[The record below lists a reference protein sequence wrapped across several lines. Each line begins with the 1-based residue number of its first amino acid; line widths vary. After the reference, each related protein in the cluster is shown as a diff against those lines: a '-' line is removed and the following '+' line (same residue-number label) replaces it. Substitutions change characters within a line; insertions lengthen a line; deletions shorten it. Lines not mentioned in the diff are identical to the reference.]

1 MTWRSPLDRSAR
13 PRERSARRW
22 ERLDHLFALVCEL
35 PAAKRPA
42 FIDGACA
49 DDAELRAEL
58 TSLVCYASSDPSSSP
73 SLSTLTRKTRETDP
87 LIGRTL
93 RQYTIEARLG
103 QGGMGVVYRARDTRL
118 DRPVA
123 LKFLLPTLKAEP
135 AAKKRFLVEAKAAAA
150 IDHPNICTVH
160 EVGEA
165 DDGSPFIAMAYYEGE
180 TLKEKLS
187 RRKLPIV
194 DAVDYVAQTAEGV
207 RAAHACGV
215 LHRDVKPGNVFITR
229 AGVAKLLDFGAAKK
243 VDTGPTTGAAVIGTV
258 GYMSPEQ
265 LRHEPADA
273 RIDIWSL
280 GAVLYEAIVSHPP
293 FRGECAARIIRSILL
308 DDPPPLEES
317 RPDAPAKLAAVLRK
331 ALAKNRDDR
340 YGTVAHFLA
349 ELKAA
354 VTQVGDH

>member
-1 MTWRSPLDRSAR
+1 LDRSAR
-13 PRERSARRW
+13 PRVRSARW
-22 ERLDHLFALVCEL
+22 WQRLDHLFALVCAL
-35 PAAKRPA
+35 PAAKRTA
-42 FIDGACA
+42 FIEGACG
-49 DDAELRAEL
+49 DDPELRAEL
-58 TSLVCYASSDPSSSP
+58 TSLVDHASSDPSSSP
-73 SLSTLTRKTRETDP
+73 SFTTFIRQTREADP
-87 LIGRTL
+87 LVGRTL

-103 QGGMGVVYRARDTRL
+103 RGGMGVVYRARDTNL

-123 LKFLLPTLKAEP
+123 LKFLRPTLSAGP
-135 AAKKRFLVEAKAAAA
+135 AAKKRFLVEARAAAA
-150 IDHPNICTVH
+150 IDHPNICTVY

-165 DDGSPFIAMAYYEGE
+165 DDGAPFIAMAYYEGE

-187 RRKLPIV
+187 RGKLPIG

-243 VDTGPTTGAAVIGTV
+243 VTLERTTGDAVIGTV

-265 LRHEPADA
+265 LRNEPVDA
-273 RIDIWSL
+273 RTDIWSL
-280 GAVLYEAIVSHPP
+280 GAVLYEALASHPP
-293 FRGECAARIIRSILL
+293 FRGDDAAQIIRSILL
-308 DDPPPLEES
+308 DDLPPLGKS
-317 RPDAPAKLAAVLRK
+317 RPDALAKLEAVLRK

-340 YGTVAHFLA
+340 YGTVTHFLS

-354 VTQVGDH
+354 VAPVGDH